1 MEGAETSVSL
11 ADLNRIIA
19 SGESETLE
27 LKKSTAE
34 LGRAGESL
42 CGFLNGQGG
51 RVVIGVSPGGRLV
64 GQEVSDKTLQDVA
77 AMLRRFEPPAPVE
90 FARVPLPESGL
101 ALLVFAAA
109 PTQDA
114 LPFTYDGRPYQR
126 IGTTT
131 SVMPQER
138 YQDLLLRRVHSRRR
152 WENEVADVPQA
163 ELDAEEILRTSR
175 LGVAAGRLPE
185 ATGLDP
191 SDILERLGLK
201 PGGRLTNAAAVLFAT
216 SFLPDYPQ
224 CGLRLARFKG
234 VDKTEFLDN
243 RQLHGHAFTLLDE
256 AMLFL
261 RRHLPVAGRIEP
273 GLFERVDEP
282 LFPLAAL
289 REALVNAL
297 CHRDY
302 SIAGG
307 AVSLALYD
315 DRLEIWSD
323 GTLPFGLRPE
333 DLKRD
338 HASRP
343 RNPLIAEVFYRR
355 GLVERWGRGTQKIV
369 ELCVKAGHP
378 EPEFVEQAG
387 AVGVRF
393 PVGGYH
399 PPLRIA
405 HDLTERQRE
414 ILQILA
420 SAPRLAFRVIASR
433 VSSRPADRTLRDD
446 LAHLKRL
453 GLVGS
458 EGHGRGATWAL
469 AAVETERNRAE

>member
-1 MEGAETSVSL
+1 MSIAEL
-11 ADLNRIIA
+11 QRLIA
-19 SGESETLE
+19 PGESESLE

-34 LGRAGESL
+34 LGRAGEAL
-42 CGFLNGQGG
+42 CGFLNGTGG
-51 RVVIGVSPGGRLV
+51 RVVIGVSPAGKLL

-90 FARVPLPESGL
+90 FARVPLPDSGL
-101 ALLVFAAA
+101 EPLVLAAA
-109 PTQDA
+109 PNPDA

-131 SVMPQER
+131 SVMPQGR
-138 YQDLLLRRVHSRRR
+138 YQELLLRRMHSRRR
-152 WENEVADVPQA
+152 WENEPADVLER
-163 ELDAEEILRTSR
+163 ELDSEEILRTSR

-185 ATGLDP
+185 STELNP
-191 SDILERLGLK
+191 SDILDRLGLK
-201 PGGRLTNAAAVLFAT
+201 PGGRLTNAAVVLFGT
-216 SFLPDYPQ
+216 RFLPDYPQ

-243 RQLHGHAFTLLDE
+243 RQLHGHAFALLDE
-256 AMLFL
+256 ALLFL

-273 GLFERVDEP
+273 SLFERVDEP

-307 AVSLALYD
+307 AVSLAIYD

-343 RNPLIAEVFYRR
+343 RNPLVAEAFYRR

-369 ELCVKAGHP
+369 ELCVKAGRP
-378 EPEFVEQAG
+378 EPEFLEQVG

-399 PPLRIA
+399 PPLRVA
-405 HDLTERQRE
+405 QDLTERERVILGVLAGGSAMPLRE
-414 ILQILA
+414 IMPKLAGVAA
-420 SAPRLAFRVIASR
+420 SATI
-433 VSSRPADRTLRDD
+433 RDD
-446 LAHLKRL
+446 LYHLKRL
-453 GLVGS
+453 GLIS
-458 EGHGRGATWAL
+458 SSGHGRGALWRL
-469 AAVETERNRAE
+469 RREGESEAVEE